1 MTQLGFQSII
11 PPNEPL
17 TVSEVTARIKELLEG
32 DGALADLRVAG
43 ELSNVSRPASGH
55 LYFTLK
61 DGASQIRCAMW
72 RSAVQRLRG
81 YTPQNGD
88 AVIARGHVG
97 VYERDGA
104 YQLYVDALVR
114 QGAGD
119 LHIEFE
125 RLKLQLQA
133 EGLFD
138 AARKRPLPAFPRVLG
153 VVTSPTA
160 AAFQDVLNVLRRR
173 YPMVRVVLSPTL
185 VQGEDA
191 PPQIVRA
198 IARLNDMPSC
208 DVILLAR
215 GGGSLEE
222 LWAFN
227 DERVVRAVAASRVP
241 VVSGVGHEIDYTLAD
256 FAADLRAPT
265 PSAAAE
271 LIVPNADDLRLAVD
285 ALSAQATTAMVARID
300 GFRSRLALHRRALR
314 LLGPADRLAQQRQ
327 HLADLRMRLT
337 GAQLHGHELW
347 QTRLDGLIARL
358 ASLGPLAT
366 LARGYAIVRREDGT
380 VIRSVR
386 AVAPGDAFTV
396 RLADGEFGATAHD

>member
-1 MTQLGFQSII
+1 
-11 PPNEPL
+11 
-17 TVSEVTARIKELLEG
+17 
-32 DGALADLRVAG
+32 
-43 ELSNVSRPASGH
+43 
-55 LYFTLK
+55 
-61 DGASQIRCAMW
+61 
-72 RSAVQRLRG
+72 
-81 YTPQNGD
+81 
-88 AVIARGHVG
+88 
-97 VYERDGA
+97 
-104 YQLYVDALVR
+104 
-114 QGAGD
+114 
-119 LHIEFE
+119 
-125 RLKLQLQA
+125 
-133 EGLFD
+133 
-138 AARKRPLPAFPRVLG
+138 
-153 VVTSPTA
+153 
-160 AAFQDVLNVLRRR
+160 
-173 YPMVRVVLSPTL
+173 
-185 VQGEDA
+185 
-191 PPQIVRA
+191 
-198 IARLNDMPSC
+198 
-208 DVILLAR
+208 
-215 GGGSLEE
+215 
-222 LWAFN
+222 
-227 DERVVRAVAASRVP
+227 VRAVAASRVP